1 MPYMLASSVVVISTE
16 RAQRKQRM
24 ISIEAMGRSRLA
36 RTESVETS
44 ESDDDPGLTVDR
56 RSPQ

>member
-36 RTESVETS
+36 RTDSVETS
-44 ESDDDPGLTVDR
+44 ESDDE
-56 RSPQ
+56 